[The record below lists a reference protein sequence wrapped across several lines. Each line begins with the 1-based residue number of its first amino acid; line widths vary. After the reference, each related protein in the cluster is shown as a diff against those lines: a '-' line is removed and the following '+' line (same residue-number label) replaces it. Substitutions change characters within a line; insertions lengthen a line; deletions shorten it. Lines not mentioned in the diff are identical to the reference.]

1 MIAAELGNGGET
13 LAARQHSD
21 DSQRQDGGQRVDRAA
36 RVARVRDR
44 GQRLNQGQIAHE
56 KALLGGRCHIPRMVI
71 PIFSPSAKLK
81 QRTALSSL
89 GVPLDFGN
97 GADVRGS
104 GRRKEGRPMP
114 TVTIECA
121 TEAEAASVRL
131 AAAFAGEMHRLAHS
145 APDGQVLHLTE
156 GLALDQGRSL
166 LRDTLQAAVQERVDA
181 AEQKGGRRAPA
192 RAGAASASRGGTSA
206 T

>member
-81 QRTALSSL
+81 QRTALRETVS
-89 GVPLDFGN
+89 GLDRAAGGLLSRKAEERAVAQFG
-97 GADVRGS
+97 
-104 GRRKEGRPMP
+104 
-114 TVTIECA
+114 
-121 TEAEAASVRL
+121 
-131 AAAFAGEMHRLAHS
+131 
-145 APDGQVLHLTE
+145 
-156 GLALDQGRSL
+156 
-166 LRDTLQAAVQERVDA
+166 
-181 AEQKGGRRAPA
+181 
-192 RAGAASASRGGTSA
+192 
-206 T
+206 